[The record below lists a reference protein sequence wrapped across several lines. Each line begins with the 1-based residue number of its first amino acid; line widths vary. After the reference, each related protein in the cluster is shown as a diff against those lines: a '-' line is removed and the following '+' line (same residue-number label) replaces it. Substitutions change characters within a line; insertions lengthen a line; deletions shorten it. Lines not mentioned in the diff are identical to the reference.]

1 MRRALLLPLSFFATL
16 SLLAGEVGPEIPV
29 TETGGEQRNVVV
41 SSTSDRTLIA
51 FDERTGD
58 GPDRVVLHQYG
69 VFVGMPAGRET
80 FTVEPS
86 TENQRRPALGHTMI
100 GWVDEDP
107 AGGKAW
113 LTWQMLG
120 RLTSTDDYGPVF
132 KAERVEEAAP
142 GTTVSILHRHVF
154 HVLVWTAP
162 DGRLKSVERSL
173 VARIGYDRS
182 SWYVT
187 NERAFH
193 PAAAG
198 VTVSSV
204 DPIVAYNY
212 EIAPGQYGI
221 RAAGLWG
228 RSVQPPVD
236 IAPAGA
242 SEPRVV
248 WNGTDFVI
256 LWSMESGG
264 TYAQR
269 VTSMGGVT
277 VKIGGVQKLD
287 EGVLHD
293 GAVTSDGEY
302 LVVVDQGMR
311 FAVLRLDR
319 NLALA
324 ETTVF
329 HARLPEGERISID
342 ASPWHPPLLAYASQ
356 TLSRAVFRTLS
367 ADDKVSG
374 KKRRSSR

>member
-1 MRRALLLPLSFFATL
+1 MRRALLLPLSFLATL
-16 SLLAGEVGPEIPV
+16 SLFAGEVGPEIPV
-29 TETGGEQRNVVV
+29 TETAGEQRNVVV
-41 SSTSDRTLIA
+41 SSTPDRTLIA
-51 FDERTGD
+51 FDERAGD
-58 GPDRVVLHQYG
+58 GPARVVLHQYG
-69 VFVGMPAGRET
+69 VFVGMPSGRET
-80 FTVEPS
+80 FAVGPS
-86 TENQRRPALGHTMI
+86 AENQRRPALGHTMI
-100 GWVDEDP
+100 AWVDEEP

-113 LTWQMLG
+113 VTWQMLG
-120 RLTSTDDYGPVF
+120 RVTSTDDYAPIS
-132 KAERVEEAAP
+132 KPERVEEAAP

-154 HVLVWTAP
+154 HVLVWTAA
-162 DGRLKSVERSL
+162 DGRLKTVERSL
-173 VARIGYDRS
+173 IARIGYDPS

-187 NERAFH
+187 NEEAFH

-198 VTVSSV
+198 VTPTPA

-212 EIAPGQYGI
+212 ELAPGRYGI
-221 RAAGLWG
+221 RATAIWG
-228 RSVQPPVD
+228 RTPRQPVD

-248 WNGTDFVI
+248 WQGTDFVV
-256 LWSMESGG
+256 LWSMEDGG

-269 VTSMGGVT
+269 VSSMGGVT

-293 GAVTSDGEY
+293 AALTPDGQY

-311 FAVLRLDR
+311 FAVLRFDR

-342 ASPWHPPLLAYASQ
+342 ASQWHPPLLAYASQ
-356 TLSRAVFRTLS
+356 TQSRAVLRVLTPET
-367 ADDKVSG
+367 KETG